1 VADTVTRALASA
13 WLNAG
18 LTTPLNPRTPFVQLS
33 DAAYPGRFSVAQRVA
48 PLMAMIASKWT
59 PVVGVL
65 GLLAVLLRVFARSRR
80 EAIWLGSVFLLL
92 LSLPGMQFA
101 LRHLFHLEALFWLG
115 VLALPMLWIERRM
128 VAPRA
133 LAFGALLLGVMA
145 TGATVNA
152 TLGVVQQHLLRV
164 RIGEILAAPR
174 QHIALAEAMTG
185 NGSLLLGVA

>member
-1 VADTVTRALASA
+1 
-13 WLNAG
+13 
-18 LTTPLNPRTPFVQLS
+18 
-33 DAAYPGRFSVAQRVA
+33 
-48 PLMAMIASKWT
+48 
-59 PVVGVL
+59 
-65 GLLAVLLRVFARSRR
+65 
-80 EAIWLGSVFLLL
+80 
-92 LSLPGMQFA
+92 
-101 LRHLFHLEALFWLG
+101 
-115 VLALPMLWIERRM
+115 M